1 MTIAAWWFLIWG
13 TAHTP
18 NLRVSTMSRSIY
30 LDHAA
35 TSWPK
40 PPAVEAEVLRCF
52 RELTANPGRSG
63 HQAALDSARL
73 VFGVR
78 ARLAR
83 YFGVA
88 DSAHVVFT
96 RGATEGI
103 NLVLKGL
110 LRPGDRVAVS
120 PLEHNAVMR
129 PLTRLARERGIEAET
144 LPADGLGRID
154 IEAAARLDGRFR
166 LAAIAHGSNVNGA
179 VQDVG
184 ALARAM
190 PGTPILLDA
199 AQTAGVVPIDVAA
212 AGVAFLAC
220 SAHKGLL
227 APTGLGVLCLSP
239 GHDVEPLIEG
249 GTGSQSEQTEQPT
262 FAPDRYEAGTL
273 NLHGIAGL
281 RGGLAHLDEHGPLG
295 DHKRR
300 LTQRLIDG
308 LRGVPGIRI
317 VAPDD
322 GTALLMSFTLE
333 GLPPDRVA
341 RALEADH
348 GVLCRPGLH
357 CAPAAHRH
365 LGTLPQGTVRLAPG
379 FGNTGADI
387 DAAIRAVHAIAGKKK
402 A

>member
-1 MTIAAWWFLIWG
+1 
-13 TAHTP
+13 
-18 NLRVSTMSRSIY
+18 MSRSIY

-199 AQTAGVVPIDVAA
+199 AQTAGVVPIDMQALDIDLL
-212 AGVAFLAC
+212 AFTG
-220 SAHKGLL
+220 HKGLL
-227 APTGLGVLCLSP
+227 GPTGTGGLVIGERVRA
-239 GHDVEPLIEG
+239 ERIAPLIQG
-249 GTGSQSEQTEQPT
+249 GTGTKSESEEQPGML
-262 FAPDRYEAGTL
+262 PEMLESGTP
-273 NLHGIAGL
+273 NGVGIAGL
-281 RGGLAHLDEHGPLG
+281 LAAVEYVTERGVEAIRAHEMALTQQILDGLADAPGVRLYGPRDPARQTG
-295 DHKRR
+295 TVA
-300 LTQRLIDG
+300 LTIDG
-308 LRGVPGIRI
+308 LRVSEVGLRL
-317 VAPDD
+317 DD
-322 GTALLMSFTLE
+322 EF
-333 GLPPDRVA
+333 
-341 RALEADH
+341 
-348 GVLCRPGLH
+348 GVLSRVGLQ
-357 CAPAAHRH
+357 CAPMAHRTI
-365 LGTLPQGTVRLAPG
+365 GTFPEGTVRLAPEV
-379 FGNTGADI
+379 FTTHEEI
-387 DAAIRAVHAIAGKKK
+387 DQTVHAVRVIANR
-402 A
+402 